1 MLDGYSDFLCMRTDL
16 LVGQQAKRCKTSGS
30 MANSAVVP
38 DNRRYVP
45 GKRYWARQINLDYR
59 CTLSR
64 QVIPIGATID

>member
-1 MLDGYSDFLCMRTDL
+1 
-16 LVGQQAKRCKTSGS
+16 

-64 QVIPIGATID
+64 QVILIGATID